1 LIQAY
6 ALVNL
11 RHMARGQCKLY
22 MAYSCFVHLVKDAEI
37 SIVAFLTNPPPFL
50 LNPIIMKQEFK
61 NQFSYA
67 GVMDRIKNEHKEL
80 VRNFPLSLKKMSYLQ
95 IFTSMNFVKILAH
108 TLRLKRLY
116 TILFSGNLQKR
127 KRCKA

>member
-1 LIQAY
+1 
-6 ALVNL
+6 
-11 RHMARGQCKLY
+11 MARGQCKLY

-67 GVMDRIKNEHKEL
+67 GVMDRIKNEYKEL
-80 VRNFPLSLKKMSYLQ
+80 VRNFPLSLKKNVLLADFHFDEFCKDFSPHSQVEKIIYYPILRKPTKKETLQ
-95 IFTSMNFVKILAH
+95 GLVF
-108 TLRLKRLY
+108 
-116 TILFSGNLQKR
+116 
-127 KRCKA
+127 